1 MEKLTNDQVRELILN
16 FLYNNWKKARS
27 LKGLGVTSGEIKK
40 ELKKY
45 GLKENQIITNLDFLI
60 KNGWIEERISKYE
73 LPEKKISVEKRTFH
87 LSYIGLRYFEKNSKF
102 DTTGKFSGILFKDIK
117 DSIIVIGTGNVVQK
131 NFYDLYSALEDLKSK
146 IMLSDLPE
154 NLKIDY
160 IADVESFKAQLA
172 KPIPEKSIIRKIW
185 EKLSELSKI
194 GSFATLIEKIYHLLE
209 FLLK

>member
-1 MEKLTNDQVRELILN
+1 VEKLTNDQIRELILN
-16 FLYNNWKKARS
+16 FLYHNWKKARS
-27 LKGLGVTSGEIKK
+27 LKSLGATSGEIKK

-60 KNGWIEERISKYE
+60 KNGWIEEKISKYE
-73 LPEKKISVEKRTFH
+73 LPGKKISVEKRTFH
-87 LSYIGLRYFEKNSKF
+87 LSHVGLRYFEKNSKF

-117 DSIIVIGTGNVVQK
+117 DSVIIIGTGNVVQK

-146 IMLSDLPE
+146 IMLSDLTE
-154 NLKIDY
+154 GAKIDY

-194 GSFATLIEKIYHLLE
+194 GGFATLMEKIYRLIE